1 MFLRIL
7 VQTNE
12 IKGFGGRLWQE
23 VLHVRELRVRPA
35 QALRQGPSKGTTK
48 HYQSLSLSD
57 LVMTSNMIWGKTPP
71 PLCDFVQ
78 WLDTE
83 QSQQDKDH
91 VERQARWAAQ
101 RWQRM
106 LHEEQMEE
114 KRKKNQEEI
123 QKRIAEVERQ
133 KAEEREADRERKRE
147 RARRA
152 KEAGSEAIRKGKY
165 PRCTQ

>member
-1 MFLRIL
+1 
-7 VQTNE
+7 
-12 IKGFGGRLWQE
+12 
-23 VLHVRELRVRPA
+23 
-35 QALRQGPSKGTTK
+35 
-48 HYQSLSLSD
+48 
-57 LVMTSNMIWGKTPP
+57 MTSNMIWGKTPLS
-71 PLCDFVQ
+71 LCDFVQ

-114 KRKKNQEEI
+114 KRKKNQEDI
-123 QKRIAEVERQ
+123 QKRIAEVKHQ

-147 RARRA
+147 RACRA
-152 KEAGSEAIRKGKY
+152 KEAGSETIRKEKY